1 MKRIFSVLIFITS
14 TTAFCQTQPPLP
26 KILHEDF
33 NSASYGW
40 FETQSEKTTLQ
51 VRDGKYYF
59 SVPDGGYM
67 SFVSPYV
74 DNSKDFSLEATF
86 IQIDGKI
93 DNGIGFIWGY
103 DSKSL
108 NNFTFTTNGNYRIY
122 CADKTL
128 GISDEWHPVT
138 TVNPLGHPNKL
149 KIEQR
154 KGVTTF
160 YLNEKEV
167 LKTKAIPWYGK
178 QVGFVAYTQMRF
190 LVDDFVISN
199 AIKLNLPEKV
209 DLNVV
214 KENAGF
220 YVNSQYDDLS
230 PKISADGKT
239 LYFGRQ
245 KSPDNVG
252 GVADTEDVWY
262 STTSDGKNWTPS
274 VNIGAP
280 VNTASVNNLSS
291 VSTDNNTFL
300 FHIGSGFSFMHRT
313 KEGWSAFEDQ
323 GITFNNESGF
333 LEGCLSPDGK
343 AILFTAM
350 LKKNIAYKAEVIE
363 RDIYVTLKQANGKW
377 SEPFNAGKILNSS
390 GNEYSPF
397 LSADGRT
404 LYFATNGRPG
414 FGDVDIF
421 MSKRLDE
428 SWTSWSEPVNL
439 GPGINSVGFDAYY
452 TLPASGEYGY
462 MASNIKSFGLTDIV
476 RFKLPQVLR
485 PDPVVLV
492 LGKVLNAK
500 TKQPISAAITFD
512 DLSSGK
518 EIGEARSDPHYGDYK
533 IALPAG
539 KNYGFHAAV
548 AGYLSV
554 NENLELTL
562 LKEYSEL
569 KKDLFLVPIEIGESI
584 QLKNVFFVQSK
595 AELKSESYPELGRLI
610 EILKDNPGIEIE
622 LNGHTDNRGD
632 AKANL
637 NLSEARVEAV
647 KSYLVVNGIIAT
659 RITGKGY
666 GGTQPIVANDS
677 DANRQLNRRV
687 EFKITKK

>member
-1 MKRIFSVLIFITS
+1 MKKIVCLALLSVVFI
-14 TTAFCQTQPPLP
+14 AGARGQVRE
-26 KILHEDF
+26 ILHEEF
-33 NSASYGW
+33 TTNNYGW
-40 FETQSEKTTLQ
+40 YETQTDKITIQ

-59 SVPDGGYM
+59 SVPEGGYM
-67 SFVSPYV
+67 SYLSPYIE
-74 DNSKDFSLEATF
+74 SAKDFSLEATF
-86 IQIDGKI
+86 TQLDGKI

-103 DSKSL
+103 DNTRINS
-108 NNFTFTTNGNYRIY
+108 FTFATNGNYRIY
-122 CADKTL
+122 CADKNL
-128 GISDEWHPVT
+128 GISDAWHHID
-138 TVNPLGHPNKL
+138 NIRPLGEDNKL
-149 KIEQR
+149 KIDQQ
-154 KGVTTF
+154 KGVTVF
-160 YLNEKEV
+160 YLNGKEL
-167 LKTKAIPWYGK
+167 LKTKALPWFGK

-190 LVDDFVISN
+190 LVDDFIISN
-199 AIKLNLPEKV
+199 DIKINFPVKV
-209 DLNVV
+209 DLNVM

-220 YVNSQYDDLS
+220 YVNSPYDELN

-252 GVADTEDVWY
+252 GVEDKEDVWF
-262 STTSDGKNWTPS
+262 STSADGKNWKRSINLGP
-274 VNIGAP
+274 P
-280 VNTASVNNLSS
+280 VNTTTANNLSS

-300 FHIGSGFSFMHRT
+300 FHTTDGFSFMHRT
-313 KEGWSAFEDQ
+313 KGGWSAFEDQ
-323 GITFNNESGF
+323 GISFKNESGF

-343 AILFTAM
+343 AILFTAK
-350 LKKNIAYKAEVIE
+350 LKNNIAYKTDIEE
-363 RDIYVTLKQANGKW
+363 RDIYVCLKQPAGKW

-421 MSKRLDE
+421 MSKRLSDD
-428 SWTSWSEPVNL
+428 WKQWSEPVNL

-462 MASNIKSFGLTDIV
+462 MVSNIKSLGLADII
-476 RFKLPQVLR
+476 RIKLPQELR

-500 TKQPISAAITFD
+500 TKEAVSAAITFD
-512 DLSSGK
+512 DLSTGK
-518 EIGEARSDPHYGDYK
+518 EIGEARSDPQHGDYK

-539 KNYGFHAAV
+539 RNYGFHAAV
-548 AGYLSV
+548 SGFLSV
-554 NENLELTL
+554 NENLELTSL
-562 LKEYSEL
+562 TAYSEL
-569 KKDLFLVPIEIGESI
+569 TKDLYLVPIEIGESI
-584 QLKNVFFVQSK
+584 QLKNVFFVQGK
-595 AELKSESYPELGRLI
+595 PELKSESFPELDRLVQ
-610 EILKDNPGIEIE
+610 ILKENVTLEIE

-637 NLSEARVEAV
+637 NLSEMRVQAV
-647 KSYLVVNGIIAT
+647 KTYLAGKGIGGN

-666 GGTQPIVANDS
+666 GSTLPIAPNDTE
-677 DANRQLNRRV
+677 ANRQLNRRV